1 MSKITII
8 AAVASA
14 YATVAA
20 TSFALG
26 FLLAPAKAHAK
37 ENAISVREAPPH
49 DLSRRRQPDRLTASA
64 DTSADGRSAW
74 MRLQAIA
81 GSEHRFRCLT

>member
-26 FLLAPAKAHAK
+26 FLLAPAKAH
-37 ENAISVREAPPH
+37 
-49 DLSRRRQPDRLTASA
+49 
-64 DTSADGRSAW
+64 
-74 MRLQAIA
+74 
-81 GSEHRFRCLT
+81 